1 MQLEKATF
9 TVTFEAFGYSP
20 SSADRYIPCDSHMI
34 NPHCHMTL
42 ADLKLPIPRWL
53 SSYVVQVGQ
62 WLRSNFIW
70 SHDCH
75 VTSSH
80 PQSRGTWRRRPCWCS
95 QHCVWCTRGMPCL
108 KGECCLDNCHFCS
121 CRATFNPLL
130 SCDQKTIPSLLFFT
144 PLSPLLT
151 SLPPSLPPSVR
162 GYLTPSVA
170 LGETDIIK
178 NLEDTGKFKIEL
190 VESS

>member
-1 MQLEKATF
+1 
-9 TVTFEAFGYSP
+9 
-20 SSADRYIPCDSHMI
+20 MI
-34 NPHCHMTL
+34 NPHCHVTL

-151 SLPPSLPPSVR
+151 SLPPSLRQRLPHTKCCIRRDWHHKESR
-162 GYLTPSVA
+162 RHW
-170 LGETDIIK
+170 
-178 NLEDTGKFKIEL
+178 KIQDRAGRVFL
-190 VESS
+190 VNNRRKTMYFLNKCVPFISDVQ